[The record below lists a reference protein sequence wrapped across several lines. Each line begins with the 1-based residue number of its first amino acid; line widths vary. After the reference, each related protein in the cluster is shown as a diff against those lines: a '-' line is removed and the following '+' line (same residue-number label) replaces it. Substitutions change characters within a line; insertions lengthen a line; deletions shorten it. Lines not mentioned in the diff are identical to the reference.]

1 MLDLK
6 KKFSLICNPIPTY
19 KLCDDIGIDAET
31 AYILDLST
39 EENYELSNEYLKKIC
54 PTYEP
59 IDKRYIGKHVII
71 EADTNGEDAGYWYII
86 HGDIDEYTK
95 RVRKALK
102 EYIGEKEETEYCE
115 WIKYDYRTICPKN
128 HDINNPYWKIPDN
141 MDKLKYCPYCSKKIV
156 VED

>member
-1 MLDLK
+1 M
-6 KKFSLICNPIPTY
+6 
-19 KLCDDIGIDAET
+19 
-31 AYILDLST
+31 
-39 EENYELSNEYLKKIC
+39 
-54 PTYEP
+54 
-59 IDKRYIGKHVII
+59 II

-141 MDKLKYCPYCSKKIV
+141 MDKLKYCPYCSKEIV